1 MATVFNWHVL
11 DMGVENRM
19 IDGHDDIV
27 SIVNWECSGVQE
39 DGTNTYAATLC
50 RNTVIPYVAET
61 WVPYSDLTES
71 KVLGWVFDVD
81 TVKADTE
88 TEIQNMLDLQKTPLI
103 ITPAL
108 PWAN

>member
-11 DMGVENRM
+11 DMGVENRL

-39 DGTNTYAATLC
+39 DGATTYAATLC

-61 WVPYSDLTES
+61 WVPYADLTES

-88 TEIQNMLDLQKTPLI
+88 TEIQNMLDLQKTPPI

-108 PWAN
+108 PWVV